1 MRNLK
6 LTLMSLLICSAVFMS
21 SCGSSNQ
28 TSVAT
33 NVTEATTTNETTLT
47 ETVLE
52 TTKKQEETTTKAVEQ
67 TTEQVKETVVE
78 NAKVNSNEE
87 GEMPTNEI
95 LVAYFSATGTT
106 KKVAEKIAELTG
118 GDIYEIVPKNPY
130 SSADLNWNDRNSRSS
145 KEMDDPNARPEIGSD
160 DISLDQYKTIY
171 LGYPI
176 WWGDAPRIMATFVE
190 KYSFDG
196 KKVIPFCTSGGSGIG
211 RSGSNLGTLAGGG
224 NFVTG
229 ERLNSSADTNNIQ
242 NFINSNK

>member
-1 MRNLK
+1 MNSYRGVLK
-6 LTLMSLLICSAVFMS
+6 EMKRFLSLSLVFVLAVLPG
-21 SCGSSNQ
+21 CSNQ
-28 TSVAT
+28 NKITMIPE
-33 NVTEATTTNETTLT
+33 TEK
-47 ETVLE
+47 V
-52 TTKKQEETTTKAVEQ
+52 EESIVEQ
-67 TTEQVKETVVE
+67 TTIENTTTLETKETIVE
-78 NAKVNSNEE
+78 NAKANSNEE

-106 KKVAEKIAELTG
+106 KKVAEKIAEFTG

-145 KEMDDPNARPEIGSD
+145 KEMDDPNVRPEIGSD
-160 DISLDQYKTIY
+160 DIFLDQYKIIY

-224 NFVTG
+224 NFMTG

-242 NFINSNK
+242 NFINNNK

>member
-1 MRNLK
+1 MRDLK
-6 LTLMSLLICSAVFMS
+6 IVLMSVLVCSAIFMS
-21 SCGSSNQ
+21 SCGNSNQ
-28 TSVAT
+28 NSVAV
-33 NVTEATTTNETTLT
+33 NSNTETAAKVNETTVA
-47 ETVLE
+47 ETVVE
-52 TTKKQEETTTKAVEQ
+52 TTKKQEETKTEKVEQ
-67 TTEQVKETVVE
+67 TNEQVNETTVE
-78 NAKVNSNEE
+78 NVNEKVNSNEVNEE

-118 GDIYEIVPKNPY
+118 ADIYEIEPANPY
-130 SSADLNWNDRNSRSS
+130 SDADLNWNDRNSRST
-145 KEMDDPNARPEIGSD
+145 KEMNDPNVRPEIGSA

-190 KYSFDG
+190 KYNFDG

-229 ERLNSSADTNNIQ
+229 ERLNSSADTNNIL
-242 NFINSNK
+242 